1 MIKIKN
7 NSKITV
13 ETLIKLSS
21 IFNFD
26 NIDITYFENILE
38 FYCNKKILAM
48 INYCFI
54 PTIDGNMRL
63 FIRNL
68 YYIDKNDLD
77 KIIKAL
83 CEYCKKNKLSIK
95 TTLYNNKFDNDCI
108 KILYD
113 NNFKGGNDVL
123 YYIL

>member
-1 MIKIKN
+1 MIIEIKN
-7 NSKITV
+7 NNTISV
-13 ETLIKLSS
+13 ELLVKLSN

-54 PTIDGNMRL
+54 PSINGNTRL

-68 YYIDKNDLD
+68 YYKNKDDLD

-95 TTLYNNKFDNDCI
+95 TTLYNNKFDDDCI
-108 KILYD
+108 KILHN
-113 NNFKGGNDVL
+113 NNFKGNDVL